1 MGILE
6 FIIGTVI
13 IFWLLGFFFHI
24 AGKFVHLLLIL
35 AVILIIARVLGFH
48 I

>member
-6 FIIGTVI
+6 FIIVGLV

-24 AGKFVHLLLIL
+24 AGKFIHLLLII
-35 AVILIIARVLGFH
+35 AVILIIAGLLGFH